1 MNCAWKNI
9 TKTLNLKYQVRC
21 GLKTLNYLVD
31 HFLCQIFKIIL
42 IILSKNQTVADNPP
56 VRIYVNKLEKNITF
70 RIAKSKKTK
79 DENDENVLQ
88 LEITEVVLVHCDV
101 VNDLFGQLLDISI
114 KKFRFSKNL

>member
-56 VRIYVNKLEKNITF
+56 VRIYVNKLEKI
-70 RIAKSKKTK
+70 
-79 DENDENVLQ
+79 LH
-88 LEITEVVLVHCDV
+88 LESLKVRKLKMKMMKMYC
-101 VNDLFGQLLDISI
+101 S
-114 KKFRFSKNL
+114 